1 MVAVLNM
8 CSNAV
13 RSLAFILIFSIAL
26 ASCDTKEE
34 IQVTQSVSML
44 PVTFQQWIHRLDEYN
59 SKIVVVDMWAMW
71 CVSCLERFPEMV
83 ILHKKYQDK
92 NVEFVSMNMDDR
104 EDTESIEKAEKFLG
118 KMNASFDHF
127 RINENMLK
135 AFEVFNLIS
144 IPAVVI
150 YDPSGKE
157 RYRLTG
163 DNPNNQFTE
172 KDIESAIL
180 TLIQ

>member
-1 MVAVLNM
+1 MAAVLSM
-8 CSNAV
+8 CSRAINKLV
-13 RSLAFILIFSIAL
+13 FVFIVLIVLFSCGTNEEPNI
-26 ASCDTKEE
+26 STK
-34 IQVTQSVSML
+34 VSML
-44 PVTFQQWIHRLDEYN
+44 PVTFQQWENKLDEYN

-83 ILHKKYQDK
+83 KLHEKYQDE

-104 EDTESIEKAEKFLG
+104 EDTESIDKAEKFLG

-127 RINENMLK
+127 RINENMLQ
-135 AFEVFNLIS
+135 AFEVFDLIS

-150 YDPSGKE
+150 YDQNGKE
-157 RYRLTG
+157 SYRLTG

>member
-1 MVAVLNM
+1 MAAVLNM
-8 CSNAV
+8 CSSVV
-13 RSLAFILIFSIAL
+13 RSLTFILVVSIAL
-26 ASCDTKEE
+26 AGCDTKKES
-34 IQVTQSVSML
+34 QVSQSVSML
-44 PVTFQQWIHRLDEYN
+44 PLTFQQWANRLEEYN

-83 ILHKKYQDK
+83 KLHEKYQGK

-104 EDTESIEKAEKFLG
+104 EDTESIDKAEKFLG

-135 AFEVFNLIS
+135 AFEVFDLIS
-144 IPAVVI
+144 IPAVII
-150 YDPSGKE
+150 YDQSGIE